1 MFRTPTSKPAL
12 RKYAAAI
19 SLAFCLPFLAKAD
32 LGITIVTTQAGN
44 QVTADF
50 LVYNFD
56 DIATMQYTIQ
66 WDPLE
71 LQFVSVGDFSLP
83 EMSDIANFG
92 TTHVDNGQLTHAW
105 WDPATLGIS
114 LPDCSS
120 IFRVNFISLNGQVP
134 PITIANSPTPIE
146 VTNGDGDFLSLE
158 QGPNCNSFGQFSGI
172 IFHDTNENCINDT
185 DELGLQDWQ
194 VKFQQNDNIS
204 YVPADPNGYYVFN
217 GLAGSYEVTAISPE
231 NNFWL
236 LCQPTFSID
245 LLENQQVAQDFAAN
259 PSVSPS
265 STANMAAS
273 GFLVK
278 IAPNPVRSGQPISIE
293 TTSKASRSLTL
304 QAFDVN
310 GRLLRNW
317 RQEVLPGTTNFNVQT
332 DLEKGLY
339 LLKITDENGEGRA
352 VRLVVL

>member
-32 LGITIVTTQAGN
+32 LGITIVTTQDGN

-56 DIATMQYTIQ
+56 DIVSIQYTIQ
-66 WDPLE
+66 WDPME
-71 LQFVSVGDFSLP
+71 LQFVSVGDFNLDGMTDAS
-83 EMSDIANFG
+83 FG
-92 TTHVDNGQLTHAW
+92 TTHVGNGQLTHAW
-105 WDPATLGIS
+105 FDPVTEGIS

-134 PITIANSPTPIE
+134 PITIGDSPTIIE

-158 QGPNCNSFGQFSGI
+158 QGPNCNSLGQISGI
-172 IFHDTNENCINDT
+172 IFHDTNENCLKDT
-185 DELGLQDWQ
+185 EELGLQDWQ
-194 VKFQQNDNIS
+194 VKFKQDKDVF
-204 YVPADPNGYYVFN
+204 YVSADPNGNFVFN

-245 LLENQQVAQDFAAN
+245 LLVNQQVTQDFSAN
-259 PSVSPS
+259 PSANPS
-265 STANMAAS
+265 STTSTES
-273 GFLVK
+273 GGFSVK
-278 IAPNPVRSGQPISIE
+278 IAPNPIRACQPVSIE
-293 TTSKASRSLTL
+293 TTSEAARSLTL

-310 GRLLRNW
+310 GRLLCNW
-317 RQEVLPGTTNFNVQT
+317 QQEVLSGTTNFNVQS
-332 DLEKGLY
+332 DLGNGLY